1 MRVALNDPLPIS
13 GGHIVTSHGSAL
25 RSQCRTV
32 WYHRGLVL
40 CVGAALLMPSI
51 TSASTVVARRREG
64 AAMSYI
70 DVHRSAPSRALLAA
84 LATVNARIPSFSRQT
99 GLACSACHYQF
110 PQLTPFGR
118 LFKMNGYTMT
128 ALKTITAG
136 DSTRP
141 SLRLSPIPPVSAM
154 LVASLTHLN
163 KAEPASQNSSLMLPE
178 QLSVFLGGAIT
189 PKVGTFIQ
197 LTYAAQDGTIGMDNL
212 DVRYASHTTML
223 EKDVLFGVT
232 MNNNPTVQDPWNT
245 VPAWSY
251 PFMSSSIA
259 PGPIA
264 STLIDGTLG
273 QQVLGLGGYALWN
286 NVLYTEVTAYRSA
299 QQGTHAPL
307 DSASE
312 NVISQVIPYSR
323 VALQHTFERT
333 YLMVGGFGFL
343 GARLFPT
350 GVTGET
356 DHFTTLGLDA
366 QVEHQLDTAGAMLI
380 GRTSFIHEQQSLD
393 ATFGAGGAENQ
404 RANLETFRA
413 NVSYLPNIRLG
424 ATVGYFNTSG
434 SVDTLRYAPAELTG
448 SRTGSPNTDGFLGE
462 LSFNAW
468 QNARVSL
475 QYTAY
480 HRFNGAS
487 DAYDVPGGR
496 QASHNNTLYLYT
508 WIAF

>member
-1 MRVALNDPLPIS
+1 
-13 GGHIVTSHGSAL
+13 VTSHRSAS

-32 WYHRGLVL
+32 WYHRALVL
-40 CVGAALLMPSI
+40 WVGAALLMPSI
-51 TSASTVVARRREG
+51 TSASTVIARRRG
-64 AAMSYI
+64 ASPMSYI
-70 DVHRSAPSRALLAA
+70 DAHRSAPSRALLAA
-84 LATVNARIPSFSRQT
+84 LATVTVRARIPSFSRQT

-128 ALKTITAG
+128 SLKRITAG

-141 SLRLSPIPPVSAM
+141 SLGLSPIPPVAAM

-163 KAEPASQNSSLMLPE
+163 NAEPAAQNSSVMFPE
-178 QLSVFLGGAIT
+178 QLSLFLGGAIT

-197 LTYAAQDGTIGMDNL
+197 FTYAAQDGTFGMDNL
-212 DVRYASHTTML
+212 DVRYATHTTAFD
-223 EKDVLFGVT
+223 KDVLFGLT
-232 MNNNPTVQDPWNT
+232 INNNPTVQDPWNT
-245 VPAWSY
+245 VPAWGY
-251 PFMSSSIA
+251 PFLSPSIA
-259 PGPIA
+259 PSPIA
-264 STLIDGTLG
+264 STLIDGTLA

-286 NVLYTEVTAYRSA
+286 NTLYTEVTAYRSA
-299 QQGTHAPL
+299 QQGTPAPL

-323 VALQHTFERT
+323 VALQHTFDKT

-343 GARLFPT
+343 GARLFPA

-366 QVEHQLDTAGAMLI
+366 QVEHQLDTSGAMLI
-380 GRTSFIHEQQSLD
+380 GRTSFIHEKQSLD
-393 ATFGAGGAENQ
+393 ATFGAEEAQNQ
-404 RANLETFRA
+404 RANLETFRV
-413 NVSYLPNIRLG
+413 NVSYLPNLRFG
-424 ATVGYFNTSG
+424 GTVGYFNTTG

-462 LSFNAW
+462 LSYNPW
-468 QNARVSL
+468 QNLRVSL

-480 HRFNGAS
+480 HRFNGSS

-496 QASHNNTLYLYT
+496 QASSNNTWYLYT
-508 WIAF
+508 WLAF